1 MSIGL
6 TLSGGG
12 AKGAAHIG
20 VLKALEEEN
29 IKISAISGTS
39 SGSIVAALYT
49 CGYKATDIYYIFK
62 KYCKYI
68 TDYDH
73 MIPFKV
79 INTLFTGKVK
89 LKSLAKGNNIECI
102 MDTFARKKSIIDIS
116 ECKLPLAIP
125 AVDVVNGEIVY
136 YLSRRINKRNIEDAT
151 SFDDR
156 PSYIYGGRLSSIVR
170 ASTAFPGVFEPKR
183 INSHL
188 LIDGGTRVN
197 SPVRILKDICE
208 SNEKIMVVYFEKSNN
223 NTIPTNII
231 ETTVKAVDIMG
242 HEVNFEEI
250 NYADFKINVES
261 SNVGL
266 LDVSKINY
274 MTRLGYNIAKD
285 YIKKNRK
292 LLE

>member
-29 IKISAISGTS
+29 INISAISGTS
-39 SGSIVAALYT
+39 SGSIVAALYA
-49 CGYKATDIYYIFK
+49 CGYKVTDIYYIFK

-79 INTLFTGKVK
+79 ITTLFTGKVK

-102 MDTFARKKSIIDIS
+102 MNTFARKKNVIDIS

-125 AVDVVNGEIVY
+125 AVDIVDGEIVY
-136 YLSRRINKRNIEDAT
+136 YLSRKINKRNIEDAT
-151 SFDDR
+151 SFDDK

-208 SNEKIMVVYFEKSNN
+208 NNEKIMVVYFEKSNN
-223 NTIPTNII
+223 NAIPTNII

-250 NYADFKINVES
+250 NHADFKIDVES
-261 SNVGL
+261 KNVGL

-274 MTRLGYNIAKD
+274 MTRLGYNKAKE
-285 YIKKNRK
+285 YIKNNRN
-292 LLE
+292 LV